1 MPNNCHCDQMG
12 FGDPTQTCGDCPED
26 YKRARV
32 FSPGSAIE
40 QEVQMLRV
48 QMLRELLAD
57 ADHALAELGACDI
70 PDCDEPNCLKVR
82 QRIAAI
88 AP

>member
-12 FGDPTQTCGDCPED
+12 LGDPTQTCGDCPED

-40 QEVQMLRV
+40 QEVQMLR
-48 QMLRELLAD
+48 ELLAD

-70 PDCDEPNCLKVR
+70 PDCDDPNCLKVR